1 MLGLSCRRLPPIR
14 FVSLVILAF
23 VLAGHGPASASVM
36 WCRSDPL
43 VVIDGYLVDVFVSV
57 PIDQLL
63 KVSGATEIVIT
74 TPPDVNIALASPGIG
89 FGYGEH
95 VTFAESPSLDVTG
108 QGMQIRVKVLVP
120 TSDDTVPVQVQL
132 APRIVGILSP
142 TTVEGV
148 ANAWVSQ
155 RITI

>member
-1 MLGLSCRRLPPIR
+1 
-14 FVSLVILAF
+14 
-23 VLAGHGPASASVM
+23 
-36 WCRSDPL
+36 
-43 VVIDGYLVDVFVSV
+43 
-57 PIDQLL
+57 
-63 KVSGATEIVIT
+63 
-74 TPPDVNIALASPGIG
+74 
-89 FGYGEH
+89 
-95 VTFAESPSLDVTG
+95 VTG